1 MINVLCYG
9 DSNTHGTAPMAHA
22 EDRRRHAPDLRWPGV
37 AGAALGPAYHLI
49 EEGLPGRTTVFDDP
63 IDGVHLNGRRYL
75 QACLESHRPL
85 DIVVLMLGVNDL
97 KRRFSL
103 SAYDIASGVGQLVFL
118 TKTVTAAS
126 GMPAKVIA
134 VSPPT
139 ILCAGWLAPMFAG
152 GEETSRQLASAIKTQ
167 ADRQGAIFLDLA
179 PVARVSPIDG
189 IHFDEAGQR
198 AIGSVIAAAIQQA

>member
-1 MINVLCYG
+1 MINILCYG
-9 DSNTHGTAPMAHA
+9 DSNTHGTMPMAHA

-63 IDGVHLNGRRYL
+63 VDGVHLNGRRYL

-152 GEETSRQLASAIKTQ
+152 CEETSRQLASAIKTQ

-198 AIGSVIAAAIQQA
+198 AIGAAIAAAIDQA